1 MDFRKKGR
9 CPVVSEGNPMNHSL
23 KDELKQSAEGIKNKV
38 RKASGAGRQKPPA
51 DRSPRAVQARRR
63 KAGFIIGTVFAVLV
77 LTILFF
83 AIIFSIYI
91 NRTMK
96 NKVEVDLSAY
106 DLSLATEMY
115 AKDGDSDDW
124 KMYQTLYYEENRII
138 LTGDQIPQALRD
150 AAVAIEDKRFY
161 KHSGV
166 DWRGTVRAVFSTVT
180 GGGVQ
185 GGSTITQQ
193 LIKNTTGNNETT
205 VKRKVTEIY
214 RALQLEKRYD
224 KDEILTCYLNTV
236 YFGES
241 CYGAQTA
248 ARVYFGKDA
257 KDLTLAE
264 CASLIA
270 ITNNPSMYDPL
281 ISDWTLENNRER
293 QLLVLEE
300 MYAQNMIKE
309 KETYEAACNEKVTFT
324 NGYTCFGELVEG
336 YEAPQ
341 TDEADAQEAQPVT
354 KARNSYFT
362 DQVIQDIAKKFVEIY
377 DLKDSKPDSEGNVI
391 SAYERAVSMVYTG
404 GYKIYTTQN
413 LEYQSIAEDV
423 FENTKYQ
430 EDTDSYDQPLQAAMT
445 IVDPYTGD
453 VVAMVGG
460 TGTKTADRVWNWATE
475 VRPCGSAVKPISTYA
490 PALDDGTITAASIL
504 DDYPIELNDS
514 AWPKNSNGRYGGLTD
529 VRDAVVRSLN
539 TCAVRV
545 NMMYGVEKSY
555 EFMRDKLGFTTLTET
570 DSQQVGNMALGG
582 FSNGVTTE
590 EMAAAY
596 SVFVNDGIYSKPRT
610 YVKVEDSEGKVI
622 IDNEI
627 VFHSAIKETTAYL
640 MRGMLEGVVTGGTG
654 TEAHF
659 SGMSIGGKTGTTDDA
674 RDRYFVGFSPY
685 YCAAVWCGYK
695 SNEVVWSGGNPC
707 AALWREVMSRIHEG
721 KEDVGFHS
729 CEGLKDVTVCK
740 DSGLLATEACA
751 ADFRGSRVRTVKVAA
766 DTIPTQS
773 CEMHKM
779 ISYCKSGKHVATASC
794 PSSSVIQMAALDYN
808 REVVFK
814 IKAPDD
820 IYLLSVLSQGECPVH
835 GGAVPDPVD
844 PDDIIDEPDDG
855 PTQPEDPVDPVQP
868 DEPAVPEERSDPAV
882 PENPDGETVEEP
894 TDLPE
899 EPFDQQRTM
908 FFND

>member
-1 MDFRKKGR
+1 M
-9 CPVVSEGNPMNHSL
+9 SEGKHKEQGL
-23 KDELKQSAEGIKNKV
+23 KNELKQSAESIKTKLHRAEEDRQ
-38 RKASGAGRQKPPA
+38 RKAAG
-51 DRSPRAVQARRR
+51 RSPREVQARRR
-63 KAGFIIGTVFAVLV
+63 KVGLIVGTVFAVIL
-77 LTILFF
+77 LTMVFF

-96 NKVEVDLSAY
+96 NKVEVNLSAY
-106 DLSLATEMY
+106 DMSLATEMY
-115 AKDGDSDDW
+115 AKDSSTGEWS
-124 KMYQTLYYEENRII
+124 MYGTLYDGENRIL
-138 LTGDQIPQALRD
+138 LTADQIPDNLRK

-166 DWRGTVRAVFSTVT
+166 DWRGTIRAVFSTVT

-193 LIKNTTGNNETT
+193 LIKNITGNNETT

-214 RALQLEKRYD
+214 RALQLEKKYD
-224 KDEILTCYLNTV
+224 KDEILNTYLNTV

-248 ARVYFGKDA
+248 SRLYFGKDT

-281 ISDWTLENNRER
+281 ISDWTLANNRER
-293 QLLVLEE
+293 QLLVLEQ
-300 MYAQNMIKE
+300 MYKQGMIQE

-324 NGYTCFGELVEG
+324 NGYTCLGELVEG
-336 YEAPQ
+336 YEAPAQ
-341 TDEADAQEAQPVT
+341 QEEAEEPVV
-354 KARNSYFT
+354 KANNSYFT
-362 DQVIQDIAKKFVEIY
+362 DQVIQDVAKKFVEIY

-391 SAYERAVSMVYTG
+391 SAYERAVGMVYSG

-413 LEYQSIAEDV
+413 
-423 FENTKYQ
+423 TKYQ
-430 EDTDSYDQPLQAAMT
+430 KIAENVFEKTDYQNQTDSYDQPLQAAMT

-460 TGTKTADRVWNWATE
+460 TGTKTADRAWNWATE
-475 VRPCGSAVKPISTYA
+475 TRPCGSSVKPISTYA
-490 PALDDGTITAASIL
+490 PALDNGTITAASII

-529 VRDAVVRSLN
+529 VRYAIVRSLN

-545 NMMYGVEKSY
+545 NMQYGTYNSY
-555 EFMRDKLGFTTLTET
+555 QFMRDKLGFTTLTDT

-590 EMAAAY
+590 EMAAAFGA
-596 SVFVNDGIYSKPRT
+596 FVNDGVYTKPRT

-622 IDNEI
+622 IDNGSI
-627 VFHSAIKETTAYL
+627 SNTAMKNTTAYL
-640 MRGMLEGVVTGGTG
+640 MRSMLQDVITSGTG
-654 TEAHF
+654 TEARF

-695 SNEVVWSGGNPC
+695 SNEVVYAGGNPC
-707 AALWREVMSRIHEG
+707 AALWRDVMSQIHEG
-721 KEDVGFHS
+721 LEDVGFHS
-729 CEGLKDVTVCK
+729 CDGLKDVTVCA
-740 DSGLLATEACA
+740 DSGLLATEACS

-766 DTIPTQS
+766 DTAPTQS
-773 CEMHKM
+773 CNVHKM
-779 ISYCKSGKHVATASC
+779 VSYCKDGKHLATSSC
-794 PSSSVIQMAALDYN
+794 PSSSVMQVAALDYP
-808 REVVFK
+808 RESVFN
-814 IKAPDD
+814 IKAPDNM
-820 IYLLSVLSQGECPVH
+820 YLLSVLSSGECPVH
-835 GGAVPDPVD
+835 GGTVPTPDDSNVVPDDPADDPVV
-844 PDDIIDEPDDG
+844 PDTPDAPVEPDTPDENDEPDIV
-855 PTQPEDPVDPVQP
+855 ED
-868 DEPAVPEERSDPAV
+868 EEDNEDRV
-882 PENPDGETVEEP
+882 
-894 TDLPE
+894 
-899 EPFDQQRTM
+899 M
-908 FFND
+908 FFQGQ